1 LRFFF
6 EFESQ
11 SRVKCFKTR
20 KTLPVLSLIDPNRY
34 LVLTKCPGK
43 LTRGELI
50 VSFQELALD
59 SQFKGSFRQ
68 LIDLSLASV
77 IELTYNDLTVFHRL
91 HDPFS
96 PDARR
101 ALFARQGSANYGVAR
116 MFQGIAN
123 VPGIRTF
130 DSLRDALSWIDLEPS
145 TLTRD
150 LKRWL
155 AFDARPKRRARA

>member
-1 LRFFF
+1 M
-6 EFESQ
+6 
-11 SRVKCFKTR
+11 
-20 KTLPVLSLIDPNRY
+20 PVLSLIDPIRC

-43 LTRGELI
+43 LTRDELF

-59 SQFKGSFRQ
+59 SDFKVSFRQ

-77 IELTYNDLTVFHRL
+77 IELTYNDLTIFHRL

-101 ALFARQGSANYGVAR
+101 ALFARQGSTNYGVAR

-123 VPGIRTF
+123 APGIATF
-130 DSLRDALSWIDLEPS
+130 DSLSDALSWIDLKPS
-145 TLTRD
+145 VLTRD

-155 AFDARPKRRARA
+155 AFDANPKRRARA